1 MEFKQLQSFA
11 AVVEYES
18 FTKAAEHLYIS
29 QPTIS
34 THIRMLEEEFHSSL
48 IIRTTKSLEVTPRGR
63 ELYEYA
69 RQVIAGRD
77 NLLRRFTKENQ
88 NILQIGTST
97 IPSAYILPE
106 ILPDYRM
113 RYPKIQLHI
122 HQTHSQGV
130 LEGLRN
136 DTFEVGM
143 VGMKEQEERFV
154 FLPFYQDS
162 MVLITPAKDPYLQL
176 QGQPELPIGQLL
188 EQPFLLREQG
198 SGSKK
203 CVETYLNRLG
213 IREEELHVTARLND
227 QETIKSLVAGG
238 LGISII
244 SEKAAESWAREG
256 RILSFPL
263 PEYGAARKLYLVY
276 RKEFVLKE
284 AAWSFIGFVREFYR

>member
-69 RQVIAGRD
+69 RQVLTGRD

-106 ILPDYRM
+106 ILPDYRKQ
-113 RYPKIQLHI
+113 YPEVQLHI

-143 VGMKEQEERFV
+143 VGMKEQEESFV
-154 FLPFYQDS
+154 FLPFYQDT
-162 MVLITPAKDPYLQL
+162 MVLITPASDFYFQL
-176 QGQPELPIGQLL
+176 QGQKELPLPELLK
-188 EQPFLLREQG
+188 QPFLLREQG

-203 CVETYLNRLG
+203 CVETYFNRLG

-227 QETIKSLVAGG
+227 QETIKNLVAGG
-238 LGISII
+238 LGISIV
-244 SEKAAESWAREG
+244 SEKAVKDYVESR
-256 RILSFPL
+256 RLLQFSL
-263 PEYGAARKLYLVY
+263 PE
-276 RKEFVLKE
+276 EF
-284 AAWSFIGFVREFYR
+284 SGREFYIVYQKNYILKECAGEFIKFLKAYQK

>member
-143 VGMKEQEERFV
+143 VGMKEQEESFV

-284 AAWSFIGFVREFYR
+284 AAWSFIEFVREFYR

>member
-69 RQVIAGRD
+69 RQVLTGRD

-106 ILPDYRM
+106 ILPDYRKQ
-113 RYPKIQLHI
+113 YPEVQLHI

-143 VGMKEQEERFV
+143 VGMKEQEESFV
-154 FLPFYQDS
+154 FLPFYQDT
-162 MVLITPAKDPYLQL
+162 MVLITPASDFYFQL
-176 QGQPELPIGQLL
+176 QGQKELPLPELLKL
-188 EQPFLLREQG
+188 PFLLREQG

-203 CVETYLNRLG
+203 CVETYFNRLG

-227 QETIKSLVAGG
+227 QETIKNLVAGG

-244 SEKAAESWAREG
+244 SEKAARGWVEEG
-256 RILSFPL
+256 KLLAFPL
-263 PEYGAARKLYLVY
+263 PEYRVTRNLYLAY

-284 AAWSFIGFVREFYR
+284 TAWSFIEFVREFYR